1 MKIKILLGL
10 SILALAFAP
19 MAKKID
25 LQFKLEKG
33 KTYTQNIVMTTVTKQ
48 TIADTEQ
55 IINQSAGTVTKMEL
69 KETGTD
75 ANTYTMWYENISM
88 GIDQGNGMQQ
98 KFNSDTSQ
106 LVSIDPMSKILSSL
120 TGRKFEANIDLSGKI
135 IEVKGLEEII
145 TEATSSLGDQA
156 GMIGE
161 QMSAGFGDSGLAKNM
176 EMLTAIMPGEPVKMG
191 STWTNTQFTA
201 SGLPLIVHNTFTLK
215 SVDNGIAVIDLTANI
230 TVDPDEGSSEL
241 QGMKA
246 TYFMEGSRSGTIQMD
261 VKTGFVNSA
270 EIIDKIIGS
279 ISIEAN
285 AQMPEGMMIPIEMNS
300 NTTVSSH

>member
-1 MKIKILLGL
+1 
-10 SILALAFAP
+10 
-19 MAKKID
+19 
-25 LQFKLEKG
+25 
-33 KTYTQNIVMTTVTKQ
+33 
-48 TIADTEQ
+48 
-55 IINQSAGTVTKMEL
+55 
-69 KETGTD
+69 
-75 ANTYTMWYENISM
+75 
-88 GIDQGNGMQQ
+88 
-98 KFNSDTSQ
+98 
-106 LVSIDPMSKILSSL
+106 
-120 TGRKFEANIDLSGKI
+120 DLSGKI

-261 VKTGFVNSA
+261 VKSGFVNSA